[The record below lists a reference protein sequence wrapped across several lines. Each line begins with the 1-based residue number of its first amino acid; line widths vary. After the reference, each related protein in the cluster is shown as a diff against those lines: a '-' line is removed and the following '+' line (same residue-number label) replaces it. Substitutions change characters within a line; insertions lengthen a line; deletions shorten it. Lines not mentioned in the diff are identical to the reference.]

1 MFQIKSVAYERDI
14 KEKKLHLH
22 EQYSL
27 YADYEKRMSQ
37 NQQQIYQL
45 KSYITTKGKDMNYQ
59 SFQKDCLGLIED
71 LNIIVQKQMSMA

>member
-1 MFQIKSVAYERDI
+1 MAYERDI

-27 YADYEKRMSQ
+27 YADFEKRMSQ

-45 KSYITTKGKDMNYQ
+45 KSYINTKSKDMNYQ
-59 SFQKDCLGLIED
+59 GVQKDCLGLMEE
-71 LNIIVQKQMSMA
+71 LNVVVQKQMSI

>member
-1 MFQIKSVAYERDI
+1 M
-14 KEKKLHLH
+14 H

-59 SFQKDCLGLIED
+59 IAQKDCLGLMEE
-71 LNIIVQKQMSMA
+71 LNNVVQKTT